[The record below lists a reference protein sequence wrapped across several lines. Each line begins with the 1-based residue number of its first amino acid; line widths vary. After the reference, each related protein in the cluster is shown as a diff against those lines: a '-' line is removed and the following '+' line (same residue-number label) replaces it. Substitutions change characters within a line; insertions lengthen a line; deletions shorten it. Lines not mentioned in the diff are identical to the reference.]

1 MKILFSKEVEKT
13 TISIMK
19 KNKSATYFGLGVTD
33 PKGIFGTT
41 INLKKKF
48 GQDRVFDVPASE
60 NALTGFGLG
69 MSLNG
74 NKPIMV
80 HQRMDF
86 FLLAFDQL
94 INNAAK
100 WKFMFGYQKKMSAL
114 IRLIVGKGWG
124 QGPTH
129 SQNFQSLFANIP
141 GIKIVAP
148 SLPST
153 VKPLLEESYKD
164 DETVLF
170 IEHRWLHNVQEN
182 ISRKKKFN
190 KNYINNVQFLNKGVD
205 ITLVSWSIST
215 IDILKS
221 YNILK
226 ENNISFDHIDL
237 VSIKPLNIKKI
248 YSSVKKTGKLIIL
261 DNTSH
266 EFCSIGSEIIS
277 SLTKI
282 DPKVFS
288 KKPVILTIPDYPTPT
303 SYYLTKSYYKDQKD
317 LFKYVYKLTQKKI
330 SYQRKFDE
338 PHDIPDKLFKGPF

>member
-1 MKILFSKEVEKT
+1 
-13 TISIMK
+13 
-19 KNKSATYFGLGVTD
+19 
-33 PKGIFGTT
+33 
-41 INLKKKF
+41 
-48 GQDRVFDVPASE
+48 
-60 NALTGFGLG
+60 

-100 WKFMFGYQKKMSAL
+100 WNFMFGYQKKMSAV

-141 GIKIVAP
+141 GIKVVAP

-182 ISRKKKFN
+182 FKRQKKLSK
-190 KNYINNVQFLNKGVD
+190 KYINNVQFLNKGND

-226 ENNISFDHIDL
+226 KNKISFDHIDL
-237 VSIKPLNIKKI
+237 VSLKPLNIKKI
-248 YSSVKKTGKLIIL
+248 YKSVKKTGKLIIL

-282 DPKVFS
+282 DLAVFS
-288 KKPVILTIPDYPTPT
+288 KKPIILTLPDYPTPT
-303 SYYLTKSYYKDQKD
+303 SYYLTKTYYKNQYD
-317 LFKYVYKLTQKKI
+317 LFKIISHLTQKKI
-330 SYQRKFDE
+330 PFQKNTKE
-338 PHDIPDKLFKGPF
+338 PHDVPDKLFKGPF